1 MRNLSTSEKI
11 PSLQAPRFF
20 VAGVD
25 LGQKLDHS
33 AIAVVEKRGKEF
45 YLVLLKQF
53 PLGTEYGSVLGYLKL
68 LNENLRD
75 LRRIMID
82 QTGVGET
89 FMSMVNNSGL
99 KNARGIN
106 LSQPTK
112 QDIMTFLKHC
122 MEDGL
127 IHIPYD
133 REFMN
138 DLNVER
144 FELQE
149 TGKLKYSHPPGT
161 HDDRLWAFALEIYYG
176 RYDPPGYHPVAAVNK
191 YPSPGHMFPP
201 FSRSPWKR

>member
-1 MRNLSTSEKI
+1 MSTSQKE
-11 PSLQAPRFF
+11 PSSQAPKFF

-25 LGQKLDHS
+25 LGQKQDHS
-33 AIAVVEKRGKEF
+33 AVAVVKKRDKEF
-45 YLVLLKQF
+45 DLVLLKQF
-53 PLGTEYGSVLGYLKL
+53 ELGTEYGSVVGYLKL

-89 FMSMVNNSGL
+89 FLSMVNNSGL

-127 IHIPYD
+127 VHIPYD

-138 DLNVER
+138 ELNVER

-149 TGKLKYSHPPGT
+149 TGKLKYSHPAGT
-161 HDDRLWAFALEIYYG
+161 HDDRLWAFALAIYYG

-191 YPSPGHMFPP
+191 YPSPGNLMPQLP
-201 FSRSPWKR
+201 RSLWKK